1 MGLSWGAW
9 GNGLWAETQGYK
21 LGGAVS
27 PAHGEQRSTA
37 ASVEPQVSQPFHPHG
52 PLHLLPHTSA
62 APSLPGLAGTR
73 MGDWVLPIFQMRMLR
88 PQAAHGA
95 RAHAQ
100 VCVTPK
106 SLRPSPALL
115 RQRKKYPT
123 ASCSLFLSLGG
134 NRQSQ
139 AVPAVTAHGASPQ
152 RLVLPGA
159 RNPRH
164 RPPTRDLGVDLLRWS
179 CGQVSSFIKTQHVRP
194 RPPPAHRKAIGLLR
208 Q

>member
-1 MGLSWGAW
+1 MLQLGWRNLKEQAGGPMRGHGTPTEGGELLRRGWSPGRAWMGLSWGAW

-134 NRQSQ
+134 N
-139 AVPAVTAHGASPQ
+139 
-152 RLVLPGA
+152 
-159 RNPRH
+159 
-164 RPPTRDLGVDLLRWS
+164 
-179 CGQVSSFIKTQHVRP
+179 
-194 RPPPAHRKAIGLLR
+194 
-208 Q
+208 